1 MTEKPYFLGLMSG
14 TSADGIDAVIVS
26 FAPICI
32 LAKAVFP
39 FPPEWRAL
47 TLALGQGQVD
57 VNLDQFGALDQAIGQ
72 CFADCA
78 NALIAQSG
86 IDRQQIA
93 AIGSHGQ
100 TVRHRPNA
108 NWPFSLQLGCPH
120 RIAEKTGLTVV
131 ADFRRRD
138 VAAGGQGA
146 PLVPAFHRA
155 IFGSQRCVV
164 LNLGGIAN
172 ITVLENVDP
181 DRSELAGPD
190 STQPDTAFSGQLHV
204 RVRSNRD
211 IDTVFSGQSY
221 VRIGQSYVRV
231 RSNRDFDTAFSGQ
244 SYVRI
249 GHDTGP
255 ANALLDAWFAHTHG
269 KAQDHQ
275 GQFAASGQVH
285 PELLQR
291 LLADPYFSAKAP
303 KSTGREYFNLRW
315 LQAMA
320 GDLLSQL
327 PAADVQASLAEL
339 TAQTVANEIQRY
351 QTERVWVCGGGVHN
365 ADLMR
370 RLQNALPCPVQSS
383 AEFGLDPDYIE
394 AACFAWLARET
405 LANRSG
411 NLPAVTGASAPRI
424 LGCIIRP

>member
-14 TSADGIDAVIVS
+14 TSADGIDAVIAS
-26 FAPICI
+26 FDPICI
-32 LAKAVFP
+32 IAKAVFP
-39 FPPEWRAL
+39 FPAEWREL
-47 TLALGQGQVD
+47 TLALGQGQID
-57 VNLDQFGALDQAIGQ
+57 VNLDQLGALDQALGQ

-108 NWPFSLQLGCPH
+108 DWPFSLQLGCPH

-221 VRIGQSYVRV
+221 VRIGQ
-231 RSNRDFDTAFSGQ
+231 T
-244 SYVRI
+244 YVRI

-255 ANALLDAWFAHTHG
+255 ANALLDAWFAQTHG
-269 KAQDHQ
+269 EAQDHQ

-285 PELLQR
+285 PELLRR

-315 LQAMA
+315 LQATA
-320 GDLLSQL
+320 GDLLSRL

-339 TAQTVANEIQRY
+339 TAQTIASDIQPY

-370 RLQNALPCPVQSS
+370 RLQNALPCPVQST

-405 LANRSG
+405 LANRPG